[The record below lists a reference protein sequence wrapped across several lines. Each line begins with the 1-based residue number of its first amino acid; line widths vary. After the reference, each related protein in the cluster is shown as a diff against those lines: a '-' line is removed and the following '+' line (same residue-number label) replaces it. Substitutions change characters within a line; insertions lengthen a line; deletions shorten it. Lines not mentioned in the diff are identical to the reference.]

1 MGEIINYY
9 KFAKTNP
16 NLYSLANEYLI
27 KDLID
32 KNLSGKDKIKE
43 LQGMDMESKITGKI
57 IPGMI
62 YSFKYNYQKD
72 FLECP
77 YSDVVPI
84 ILTCGLS
91 EFTKPDNKGNLIRG
105 IYIHGF
111 NLNYLNDKERCVLL
125 DFIQTQYKMFFENDV
140 NNAVANN
147 SFALNTNFGKLIMD
161 NNVFARL
168 IENALGIKINEY
180 YRLYNLLLI
189 DNLRLVE
196 FNNWKYIPLLDTRR
210 TVANASISQ
219 IRELL
224 NSENK

>member
-1 MGEIINYY
+1 MSKFNRKYTNIDII
-9 KFAKTNP
+9 
-16 NLYSLANEYLI
+16 
-27 KDLID
+27 LID
-32 KNLSGKDKIKE
+32 DIQFLSGKDKIKE

-72 FLECP
+72 FSECP
-77 YSDVVPI
+77 FSDVVPI

-125 DFIQTQYKMFFENDV
+125 DFIQTQYKMFFENDI
-140 NNAVANN
+140 NKAVANN

-161 NNVFARL
+161 NNAFARL
-168 IENALGIKINEY
+168 IENALGIKINDC

-189 DNLRLVE
+189 LSDLFKLSFVPIANLTILPTIRART
-196 FNNWKYIPLLDTRR
+196 IIAMITR
-210 TVANASISQ
+210 
-219 IRELL
+219 
-224 NSENK
+224 NKA